1 MGPGSRRRKEQE
13 IDSGNPNLD
22 TGGCVSTGKKNLSLQ
37 AKSAGPRVVVLG
49 EVLWDLFEHSRRL
62 GGAPLNFGVHARRLG
77 HPVSLISA
85 LRADEPG
92 ERAAEMIAALDLDTR
107 FLQTTSRF
115 PTGTAQV
122 EIGEGGETQFTIPRP
137 AAYDAVD
144 LSARDLDLLAQGE
157 PGWFYYGTL
166 FASTDQGRNALHQ
179 ILHALRGARKFY
191 DLNLRP
197 GSDSPKLVCELLQSA
212 DVVKLNE
219 EELQS
224 IHEYS
229 GLPLNMEAF
238 CREGSSRYG
247 WQAVGVTL
255 GDRGCAVLA
264 GGRYVES
271 AVHPVE
277 VVDTVGA
284 GDAFAAA
291 FMHGLTLNWPA
302 TEIACFANRV
312 GALIASRH
320 GAIPD
325 WTLEEAV
332 KL

>member
-1 MGPGSRRRKEQE
+1 VIPERTEKE
-13 IDSGNPNLD
+13 
-22 TGGCVSTGKKNLSLQ
+22 NLSLQ
-37 AKSAGPRVVVLG
+37 VDSLLQHVVVLG

-77 HPVSLISA
+77 HPVTLISA
-85 LRADEPG
+85 LGADEPG
-92 ERAAEMIAALDLDTR
+92 KRAGEMIASLDLDTR
-107 FLQTTSRF
+107 FLQKTSRF

-122 EIGEGGETQFTIPRP
+122 QIEHSGVTQFTIPRP

-144 LSARDLDLLAQGE
+144 LSAHDLELLEQDAR
-157 PGWFYYGTL
+157 GWFYYGTL
-166 FASTDQGRNALHQ
+166 FASTDPGKSVLHQ
-179 ILHALRGARKFY
+179 ILGALQGAKKFY

-219 EELQS
+219 EELQRV
-224 IHEYS
+224 HEFS
-229 GLPLNMEAF
+229 GLPLNVEAF
-238 CREGSSRYG
+238 CRQGSARFG

-264 GGRYVES
+264 GGHYVEA
-271 AVHPVE
+271 AVHPIE
-277 VVDTVGA
+277 IVDTVGA

-291 FMHGLTLNWPA
+291 FMHGLSLNWPA
-302 TEIACFANRV
+302 AEIASFANRV
-312 GALIASRH
+312 GALVASRH

-332 KL
+332 KLG

>member
-1 MGPGSRRRKEQE
+1 MIPDHTEKE
-13 IDSGNPNLD
+13 
-22 TGGCVSTGKKNLSLQ
+22 NLSLQ
-37 AKSAGPRVVVLG
+37 VGSLLPRAVVLG

-77 HPVSLISA
+77 HPVTLISA
-85 LRADEPG
+85 LGADELG
-92 ERAAEMIAALDLDTR
+92 GQAAEMIASLDLDTR
-107 FLQTTSRF
+107 LLQTASRF

-122 EIGEGGETQFTIPRP
+122 QIGRGGVTQFTIPRP
-137 AAYDAVD
+137 VAYDAVD
-144 LSARDLDLLAQGE
+144 LSARDLDLLQECA

-166 FASTDQGRNALHQ
+166 FASTDQGKNVLLQ
-179 ILHALRGARKFY
+179 ILGALRGAAKFY
-191 DLNLRP
+191 DLNLRR
-197 GSDSPKLVCELLQSA
+197 GSDSPELVRELLQSA

-219 EELQS
+219 EELQRV
-224 IHEYS
+224 HELS
-229 GLPLNMEAF
+229 GLPLNVEAF
-238 CREGSSRYG
+238 CREGSARHG
-247 WQAVGVTL
+247 WTAVGVTL

-264 GGRYVES
+264 GGQYVQA
-271 AVHPVE
+271 AVHPVK

-291 FMHGLTLNWPA
+291 FIHGLSLNWPA
-302 TEIACFANRV
+302 SEIACFANRV
-312 GALIASRH
+312 GALVASRH

>member
-1 MGPGSRRRKEQE
+1 VGPGKRRKEKE
-13 IDSGNPNLD
+13 IDSGNPNAD
-22 TGGCVSTGKKNLSLQ
+22 TGGCVSTEKENLSLHVG
-37 AKSAGPRVVVLG
+37 SALPHVAVLG
-49 EVLWDLFEHSRRL
+49 EVLWDVFEHSRRL

-77 HPVSLISA
+77 HPVTLISA
-85 LRADEPG
+85 LGADEPG
-92 ERAAEMIAALDLDTR
+92 EQAAEIIAALDLDTR
-107 FLQTTSRF
+107 FLQRTSRF

-122 EIGEGGETQFTIPRP
+122 QIEHSGVTQFTIPRP

-144 LSARDLDLLAQGE
+144 LSAHDLELLEQDAH
-157 PGWFYYGTL
+157 GWFYYGTL
-166 FASTDQGRNALHQ
+166 FASTDQGKNVLHQ
-179 ILHALRGARKFY
+179 ILRALKGATKFY

-219 EELQS
+219 EELQRV
-224 IHEYS
+224 HEFS
-229 GLPLNMEAF
+229 GLPLNFEAF
-238 CREGSSRYG
+238 CRQGSARFG

-255 GDRGCAVLA
+255 GDCGCAVLA
-264 GGRYVES
+264 GGHYAEA
-271 AVHPVE
+271 AVHPVN

-291 FMHGLTLNWPA
+291 FMHGLSLNWPA
-302 TEIACFANRV
+302 AEIACFANRV
-312 GALIASRH
+312 GALVASRH

-332 KL
+332 KLA

>member
-1 MGPGSRRRKEQE
+1 
-13 IDSGNPNLD
+13 
-22 TGGCVSTGKKNLSLQ
+22 VSTDKENLSLQ
-37 AKSAGPRVVVLG
+37 AGSALPHVAVLG

-77 HPVSLISA
+77 HPVTLISA
-85 LRADEPG
+85 LGADDLG
-92 ERAAEMIAALDLDTR
+92 EQAAEMIASLDLDTR
-107 FLQTTSRF
+107 FLQKTSHF

-122 EIGEGGETQFTIPRP
+122 KIEHSGVTRFTILRP

-144 LSARDLDLLAQGE
+144 LPAGDLDLLEQCA

-166 FASTDQGRNALHQ
+166 FASTDPGKNVLHQ
-179 ILHALRGARKFY
+179 ILRTLQGATKFY

-197 GSDSPKLVCELLQSA
+197 GFDSPKLVRELLQSA

-219 EELQS
+219 EELQRV
-224 IHEYS
+224 HEFE
-229 GLPLNMEAF
+229 GLPLNIEAF
-238 CREGSSRYG
+238 CREGFARYG
-247 WQAVGVTL
+247 WKAVAVTL

-264 GGRYVES
+264 GGHYVEA
-271 AVHPVE
+271 AVHPVN

-291 FMHGLTLNWPA
+291 FMHGLSLNWPA
-302 TEIACFANRV
+302 SEIASFANRV
-312 GALIASRH
+312 GALVASRH

>member
-1 MGPGSRRRKEQE
+1 VGPGKRRKEKE
-13 IDSGNPNLD
+13 IDSGNPNAD
-22 TGGCVSTGKKNLSLQ
+22 TGGCVSTEKENLSLHVG
-37 AKSAGPRVVVLG
+37 SALPHVAVLG
-49 EVLWDLFEHSRRL
+49 EVLWDVFEHSRRL

-77 HPVSLISA
+77 HPVTLISA
-85 LRADEPG
+85 LGGDEPG
-92 ERAAEMIAALDLDTR
+92 EQAAEIIAALDLDTR
-107 FLQTTSRF
+107 FLQRTSRF

-122 EIGEGGETQFTIPRP
+122 QIEHSGVMQFTIPRP

-144 LSARDLDLLAQGE
+144 LSAHDLELLEQDAH
-157 PGWFYYGTL
+157 GWFYYGTL
-166 FASTDQGRNALHQ
+166 FASTDQGKNVLHQ
-179 ILHALRGARKFY
+179 ILRALRGATKFY

-219 EELQS
+219 EELQRV
-224 IHEYS
+224 HEFS
-229 GLPLNMEAF
+229 GLPLNFEAF
-238 CREGSSRYG
+238 CRQGSARFG

-255 GDRGCAVLA
+255 GDCGCAVLA
-264 GGRYVES
+264 GGHYAEA
-271 AVHPVE
+271 AVHPVN

-291 FMHGLTLNWPA
+291 FMHGLSLNWPA
-302 TEIACFANRV
+302 AEIACFANRV
-312 GALIASRH
+312 GALVASRH

-332 KL
+332 KLA

>member
-1 MGPGSRRRKEQE
+1 VIPDRTEKE
-13 IDSGNPNLD
+13 
-22 TGGCVSTGKKNLSLQ
+22 NLSLQ
-37 AKSAGPRVVVLG
+37 VGAPLPHAVVLG

-77 HPVSLISA
+77 HPVTLISA
-85 LRADEPG
+85 LGADEPG
-92 ERAAEMIAALDLDTR
+92 EQAAEMIAALDLDTR
-107 FLQTTSRF
+107 FLQKTSRF

-122 EIGEGGETQFTIPRP
+122 QIEHSGVTQFTIPRP

-144 LSARDLDLLAQGE
+144 LSAHDLELLEQDAR
-157 PGWFYYGTL
+157 GWFYYGTL
-166 FASTDQGRNALHQ
+166 FASTDPGKNVLHQ
-179 ILHALRGARKFY
+179 ILSALRGAAKFY

-197 GSDSPKLVCELLQSA
+197 GADSPQLVAELLQHA

-219 EELQS
+219 EEL
-224 IHEYS
+224 HRVREFS
-229 GLPLNMEAF
+229 GLPLNVEAF
-238 CREGSSRYG
+238 CREGSARYG

-264 GGRYVES
+264 GGHYVEA
-271 AVHPVE
+271 AVHSVN

-291 FMHGLTLNWPA
+291 FMHGLSLNWPA
-302 TEIACFANRV
+302 ADIACFANRV
-312 GALIASRH
+312 AALVASRH

-332 KL
+332 KLG

>member
-1 MGPGSRRRKEQE
+1 MSTQKE
-13 IDSGNPNLD
+13 
-22 TGGCVSTGKKNLSLQ
+22 NLSLQ
-37 AKSAGPRVVVLG
+37 AGSAAPHVVVLG
-49 EVLWDLFEHSRRL
+49 EVLWDLFDQSRRL

-77 HPVSLISA
+77 HPVTLVSA
-85 LRADEPG
+85 LGADEPG
-92 ERAAEMIAALDLDTR
+92 EQAAEMIAALDLDTR

-115 PTGTAQV
+115 PTGTAHVQ
-122 EIGEGGETQFTIPRP
+122 IGPDGATQFTIPRP

-144 LSARDLDLLAQGE
+144 LSAHDLGLLQQDAH
-157 PGWFYYGTL
+157 GWFYYGTL
-166 FASTDQGRNALHQ
+166 FASTGQGQSVLHQ
-179 ILHALRGARKFY
+179 ILRALKGAAKFY
-191 DLNLRP
+191 DLNLRR
-197 GSDSPKLVCELLQSA
+197 GSDSPELVSELLRSA

-219 EELQS
+219 EELHLV
-224 IHEYS
+224 HEFS
-229 GLPLNMEAF
+229 GLPLNVEAF
-238 CREGSSRYG
+238 CREGSARYG

-264 GGRYVES
+264 GGHYVEA

-291 FMHGLTLNWPA
+291 FMHGLSRNWPA
-302 TEIACFANRV
+302 AEIACFANRI
-312 GALIASRH
+312 GALVASRH

-332 KL
+332 KLG

>member
-1 MGPGSRRRKEQE
+1 MSTEKE
-13 IDSGNPNLD
+13 
-22 TGGCVSTGKKNLSLQ
+22 NLSLQ
-37 AKSAGPRVVVLG
+37 AKSAGPHVILLG
-49 EVLWDLFEHSRRL
+49 EVLWDLFEDSRRL

-85 LRADEPG
+85 LGADEPG
-92 ERAAEMIAALDLDTR
+92 EQAAEMIAALDLDTR

-115 PTGTAQV
+115 PTGTARV
-122 EIGEGGETQFTIPRP
+122 EIGEGGKTQFTIPRP

-144 LSARDLDLLAQGE
+144 LSACDLDLLAQCE
-157 PGWFYYGTL
+157 SGWFYYGTL
-166 FASTDQGRNALHQ
+166 FASTAQGRNALHQ
-179 ILHALRGARKFY
+179 ILNALRGAKNFY

-219 EELQS
+219 EELRRV
-224 IHEYS
+224 HEFS
-229 GLPLNMEAF
+229 GLPSNIEAF
-238 CREGSSRYG
+238 CREGSARYG

-264 GGRYVES
+264 GGSYVEA

-291 FMHGLTLNWPA
+291 FMHGLTQSWPA
-302 TEIACFANRV
+302 AEIACFANRV
-312 GALIASRH
+312 GALVASRH

-325 WTLEEAV
+325 WTGEEAV
-332 KL
+332 KMRP